1 MNKFV
6 AISIVLFSITSFA
19 KRIQVEC
26 EDGPAP
32 IRFTFMPVEINGE
45 NLVNIQSAAFQGVV
59 PEAQVAPLFEN
70 NPDITEMV
78 GFSSGD
84 EVKGAIMITEGGSI
98 GYGRE
103 TVDISIVVPAAEGK
117 PSQMINFYNC
127 FMSKQNQIGF
137 Q

>member
-6 AISIVLFSITSFA
+6 AIAVVLFSITSFA
-19 KRIQVEC
+19 KRVQVEC

-32 IRFTFMPVEINGE
+32 IRFTFLPVEINGE
-45 NLVNIQSAAFQGVV
+45 NLVKIQSAAFQGMV

-84 EVKGAIMITEGGSI
+84 EAEGAIMISEGGQLA
-98 GYGRE
+98 YGRE
-103 TVDISIVVPAAEGK
+103 TVDIAIVVPAADGK
-117 PSQMINFYNC
+117 PSQVINFYNC
-127 FMSKQNQIGF
+127 FMSKPNQIGF
-137 Q
+137 R